1 LSEQNSQKLFAKFS
15 NCLSDIIKIPKIF
28 NQKFPRFSI
37 KNSQDFQFFGVKYLL
52 LFRYFSIIDS
62 FYSIVLKIGINHV
75 IALVAWLVEEP

>member
-1 LSEQNSQKLFAKFS
+1 MRKHQPYEYKMFCFLRKKHNNCNSSL
-15 NCLSDIIKIPKIF
+15 LKIPKIF

-37 KNSQDFQFFGVKYLL
+37 FGVKYLL

-75 IALVAWLVEEP
+75 IALVAGLVEEP